1 MDPTRSGAVRRGL
14 IVGGATALLVVV
26 VLAAAFVA
34 AARVSVHAQGDSLA
48 ARTATLATSLEG
60 RPSAEARRLS
70 RAAGATAR
78 ADAPAVAEPA
88 PVALRP
94 APPSGPGWS
103 VQGPAVQAVAPVSGG
118 GVLVARQAMAGWI
131 TPSIVAVL
139 VAIGGALALGALT
152 GLLAAR
158 RGRGRERESA
168 AAAVARAHAVG
179 ALADARRAA
188 EAGIGLLDASVAPL
202 RQPVVS
208 RTSDGRTVRNDA
220 LERLAHG
227 LPPHDRARFEELVAV
242 ALASSGPVAR
252 SLDTSD
258 GRHLEI
264 EAWSVPGGRMAALDD
279 RLEERRLAEL
289 RRAIA
294 GGAGARL
301 GAPLAEARS
310 AAARVLVSAPKPAA
324 DDAARALAAIDR
336 AEQLVDAMTRGGDA
350 DPRRRRE
357 RPRRIGVSGA
367 LWSLAREWDRR
378 LVGRHVRV
386 EVEVAPGTP
395 AVLVDRGALDDI
407 LGALMRNAADFTP
420 GGGTIALSARPEG
433 AAVRI
438 EVHDSGPGFDPAE
451 ARTAT
456 EPFVRGAAAA
466 ARPGAG
472 LGLASAAALATRAG
486 GRLIVTE
493 GTEGRVAVELP
504 AARVA
509 VDAHDGT
516 VPRPDGLSA
525 TQASE
530 AHRVGAP

>member
-1 MDPTRSGAVRRGL
+1 MRRGL
-14 IVGGATALLVVV
+14 LVGLATALALTAVLVVV
-26 VLAAAFVA
+26 FSA

-48 ARTATLATSLEG
+48 ARTTTLAASLDG
-60 RPSAEARRLS
+60 RAPGGALRVA
-70 RAAGATAR
+70 RAAGATLR
-78 ADAPAVAEPA
+78 ADAPTSDAAGPA
-88 PVALRP
+88 ALRLV
-94 APPSGPGWS
+94 PPSGPGWS
-103 VQGPAVQAVAPVSGG
+103 VQGAAVQAVATAPDG
-118 GVLVARQAMAGWI
+118 GVVVARQATAGWI
-131 TPSIVAVL
+131 TPSPVVVL
-139 VAIGGALALGALT
+139 AAFGGALALAALV

-158 RGRGRERESA
+158 RSRGRERASA
-168 AAAVARAHAVG
+168 ATATALAHAEA

-188 EAGIGLLDASVAPL
+188 EAGIGLLDASLAPL

-208 RTSDGRTVRNDA
+208 RTSEGRTVRNDA
-220 LERLAHG
+220 LERLARD
-227 LPPHDRARFEELVAV
+227 LPVHDRGRLEELVSV
-242 ALASSGPVAR
+242 ALSSSGPVAR

-258 GRHLEI
+258 GRHIEV
-264 EAWSVPGGRMAALDD
+264 EAWSIPGGRMAALDD
-279 RLEERRLAEL
+279 RLEERRLAAL
-289 RRAIA
+289 RRSIA

-310 AAARVLVSAPKPAA
+310 AAARVLVSATKPAA

-395 AVLVDRGALDDI
+395 AVLVDRGVLDDI
-407 LGALMRNAADFTP
+407 LGALMRNAADFAP
-420 GGGTIALSARPEG
+420 GGGTIALSARPG
-433 AAVRI
+433 GVGVRI

-451 ARTAT
+451 ARTAA

-472 LGLASAAALATRAG
+472 LGLTSAAALAARAG
-486 GRLIVTE
+486 GRLIVTA
-493 GTEGRVAVELP
+493 GSQGRVAVELP
-504 AARVA
+504 SAHPGVGEHDSAAPGASV
-509 VDAHDGT
+509 
-516 VPRPDGLSA
+516 SA
-525 TQASE
+525 LQASE